1 MQDAVRAA
9 RSLKNRPPSIVE
21 QTESAIRAGLLSK
34 QMRQRVRV
42 ELQHEVQQ
50 GMHHAVGI

>member
-9 RSLKNRPPSIVE
+9 RSLANTPPSIVE